1 METPMGLDGLDH
13 ALRGGSGFGGW
24 LLARWWLLRHHQCS
38 LSVVVQQSPV
48 GGADEFLDYLKG

>member
-1 METPMGLDGLDH
+1 MGLDGLDH